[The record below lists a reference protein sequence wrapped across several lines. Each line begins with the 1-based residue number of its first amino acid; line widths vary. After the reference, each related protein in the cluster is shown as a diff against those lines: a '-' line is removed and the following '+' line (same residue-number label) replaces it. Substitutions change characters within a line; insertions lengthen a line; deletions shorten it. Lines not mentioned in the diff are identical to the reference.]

1 MGFQV
6 LFMKRICLLLGMLCA
21 LCAWS
26 CKETAQEIALSET
39 QVSLYVGEQVA
50 LEANA
55 PVDWMSDDAFY
66 ASVNAEGEVLAQ
78 HVGTTTIVAQG
89 ADGGRATCTVTVKP
103 YFNTFTEPCLEAFGQ
118 PASVLKAMEERELI
132 SESAEQLVSQMVYQ
146 NQEPYLSDMTY
157 TATQQNGVIMAVLT
171 VEAEYYDEVI
181 AAIKERHEE
190 RWRPSRDLWEF
201 YTHDG
206 KILIRCQPVDPKLET
221 LGITYNLIY

>member
-1 MGFQV
+1 
-6 LFMKRICLLLGMLCA
+6 MKRGRLFLMLLGV

-26 CKETAQEIALSET
+26 CKETTQEITLSET

-132 SESAEQLVSQMVYQ
+132 SETAERLVYQ
-146 NQEPYLSDMTY
+146 TQEPYLSDMAY
-157 TATQQNGVIMAVLT
+157 TVNQQNGVMMAVFT
-171 VEAEYYDEVI
+171 VQAEHCAEVV
-181 AAIKERHEE
+181 AAIKERYAE
-190 RWRPSRDLWEF
+190 RWQPSRDLWEF
-201 YTHDG
+201 YTADG
-206 KILIRCQPVDPKLET
+206 KIFIRCQFIDTEFET
-221 LGITYNLIY
+221 FGITYQLL

>member
-1 MGFQV
+1 MNLQV

-26 CKETAQEIALSET
+26 CKETAQEITLSET
-39 QVSLYVGEQVA
+39 QVSLYVGEKVA

-89 ADGGRATCTVTVKP
+89 ADGGRAACTVTVKP

-118 PASVLKAMEERELI
+118 SALVLKAMEERELI
-132 SESAEQLVSQMVYQ
+132 SETAERLVYQ
-146 NQEPYLSDMTY
+146 TQEPYLSDMAY
-157 TATQQNGVIMAVLT
+157 TVNQRDGVLMAVFT
-171 VEAEYYDEVI
+171 MPAEHCAEVV
-181 AAIKERHEE
+181 AAIKERYAE
-190 RWRPSRDLWEF
+190 RWQPSRNLWEF
-201 YTHDG
+201 YTPDG
-206 KILIRCQPVDPKLET
+206 KIFIRCQFIDTEFET
-221 LGITYNLIY
+221 FGITYQLL